1 MIGYPIHTRRD
12 SGDSMRF
19 IELTERAEPKR
30 KLILNV
36 NYILSVWERDGRT
49 DMMLSTG
56 DVLGVQES
64 YSAVHETIFKP

>member
-1 MIGYPIHTRRD
+1 MIGYPVHTRKSSED
-12 SGDSMRF
+12 KVRF
-19 IELTERAEPKR
+19 IELTERHEPKR
-30 KLILNV
+30 KLIVNV
-36 NYILSVWERDGRT
+36 NYILSVWEHDGRT